1 MFRSYKPLI
10 IQTRQLYQLDVDKLF
25 TLLLFRHSGEL
36 SESAFQL
43 CHPPPAHQRVMRI
56 CCAAQQL
63 NIRELQMWNVDD
75 GGVEMPKSLI
85 RSHLP
90 PNIQD
95 FTGIREKMTDF
106 THQF

>member
-1 MFRSYKPLI
+1 
-10 IQTRQLYQLDVDKLF
+10 
-25 TLLLFRHSGEL
+25 
-36 SESAFQL
+36 
-43 CHPPPAHQRVMRI
+43 
-56 CCAAQQL
+56 
-63 NIRELQMWNVDD
+63 MWNVDD